1 MKGQW
6 IGNFQGSV
14 GGMLMV
20 NIDEVEDHFE
30 VVAHI
35 NPSDGN
41 IPSSVAYIST
51 GNNLPEQEA
60 DAFIN
65 PVDPRTGFQCKWD
78 DIKELYGKG
87 VSHSES
93 AKVTLKIRDDK
104 LHIDAVSDIGV
115 TLSSVLVKPLE
126 KAESKIQGT
135 KMSWDEFK
143 RHISGMSKSKY
154 LFRGQKEPWRLRTS
168 FHRHGRYRISEFT
181 NKDVKRLHQR
191 LSAITSHYFD
201 LSDPEQNG
209 SFFNLLQ
216 HHGYPTPLLDWSY
229 SPYVSAFFAFR
240 DWPIRYSG
248 EGNARIYIFD
258 NVAWQKRYPQIPNL
272 NPQHPHLSVMEFIAI
287 DNPRLVPQQ
296 SVTTTTN
303 IDDIEAYLL
312 ERECSDAGSQ
322 YLRAIDIPARERSEA
337 MTELRFMGIT
347 AASMF
352 PGIDGVCEEFRE
364 RNFDE

>member
-14 GGMLMV
+14 EGMLMV

-115 TLSSVLVKPLE
+115 TLSSVLVKPSE
-126 KAESKIQGT
+126 KTNLRFWEQKC
-135 KMSWDEFK
+135 
-143 RHISGMSKSKY
+143 HGMS
-154 LFRGQKEPWRLRTS
+154 
-168 FHRHGRYRISEFT
+168 
-181 NKDVKRLHQR
+181 
-191 LSAITSHYFD
+191 LSATS
-201 LSDPEQNG
+201 LECQNRNIFLG
-209 SFFNLLQ
+209 DKKSRGGCG
-216 HHGYPTPLLDWSY
+216 HH
-229 SPYVSAFFAFR
+229 
-240 DWPIRYSG
+240 
-248 EGNARIYIFD
+248 
-258 NVAWQKRYPQIPNL
+258 
-272 NPQHPHLSVMEFIAI
+272 FIDTDAI
-287 DNPRLVPQQ
+287 
-296 SVTTTTN
+296 
-303 IDDIEAYLL
+303 A
-312 ERECSDAGSQ
+312 
-322 YLRAIDIPARERSEA
+322 
-337 MTELRFMGIT
+337 
-347 AASMF
+347 
-352 PGIDGVCEEFRE
+352 
-364 RNFDE
+364 